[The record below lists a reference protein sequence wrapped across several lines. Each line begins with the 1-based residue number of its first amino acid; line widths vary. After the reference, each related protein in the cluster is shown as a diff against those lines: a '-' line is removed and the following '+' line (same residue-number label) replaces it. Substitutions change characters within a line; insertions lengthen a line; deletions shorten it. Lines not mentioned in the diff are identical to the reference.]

1 MPLLL
6 LVRFLQHGIYQLCR
20 FIRLGCA
27 ALRFRKFLCG
37 FLAAAAFD
45 FTLNAAHINRC
56 KLKTLKNAVDLACIL
71 RSNHHIRNTVISIPV
86 LQHAVQH
93 TILLGC
99 LAKLLQ
105 ISVLHSK
112 DFQFFAASQH
122 IRQPRLTLGLF
133 LFTQNGIQKNSDL
146 FRACTGDFGG
156 NFSPERTKIC
166 CTRYGNILCSRGS
179 VVPLWIEQMKAG
191 KPLTITEP
199 EMTRFVMSLEE
210 AVDLVLFA
218 FEHGESGDILVQK
231 APACTIAVLAQAV
244 RELFCPEAET
254 RVIGIRHGEKLYE
267 TLLTNEECAHALD
280 LGGFYRVPCD
290 KRDLNYDKYF
300 TQGDQTRNTLTE
312 FNSNN
317 TALLN
322 VEQVKE
328 KLLALP
334 YIQQELAEW
343 EKQA

>member
-156 NFSPERTKIC
+156 NFSPFQRH
-166 CTRYGNILCSRGS
+166 SH
-179 VVPLWIEQMKAG
+179 
-191 KPLTITEP
+191 
-199 EMTRFVMSLEE
+199 
-210 AVDLVLFA
+210 D
-218 FEHGESGDILVQK
+218 
-231 APACTIAVLAQAV
+231 
-244 RELFCPEAET
+244 LFC
-254 RVIGIRHGEKLYE
+254 RVARITH
-267 TLLTNEECAHALD
+267 AHLAP
-280 LGGFYRVPCD
+280 FVPVSSV
-290 KRDLNYDKYF
+290 YSAVP
-300 TQGDQTRNTLTE
+300 T
-312 FNSNN
+312 S
-317 TALLN
+317 
-322 VEQVKE
+322 
-328 KLLALP
+328 LALVRNALRFH
-334 YIQQELAEW
+334 YIKPPPFASL
-343 EKQA
+343 